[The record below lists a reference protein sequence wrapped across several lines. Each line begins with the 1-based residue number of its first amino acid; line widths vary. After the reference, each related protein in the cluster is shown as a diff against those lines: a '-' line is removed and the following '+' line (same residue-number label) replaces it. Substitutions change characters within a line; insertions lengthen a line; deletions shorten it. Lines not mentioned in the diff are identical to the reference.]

1 MAQPSDTIT
10 RVFEVI
16 NVNGTSSGTTG
27 LTGASFTSS
36 AYRNGASIVMTPTVA
51 ELGAGLVGTRYSV
64 AYTLPSTPGL
74 IDFFIAP
81 TSTSLY
87 LVWPDLNGEVEADDF
102 TSVKAAV
109 VRTVATLGASGA
121 PTNSLTLSV
130 IKNCY
135 HNIHFTI
142 KDSTGAAVDLSGFNN
157 WTFGVKNKAQTTVT
171 GVPYALTAVTA
182 DANGLV
188 TITVPE
194 TATVYDY
201 LAAGEDA
208 TTDLYWSLQGDEAAT
223 ASKSRV
229 MARGAFIIQRKE
241 N

>member
-16 NVNGTSSGTTG
+16 NVNGTSTGTTG
-27 LTGASFTSS
+27 LTGASFTST
-36 AYRNGASIVMTPTVA
+36 AYRNGASVSMVPTITS
-51 ELGAGLVGTRYSV
+51 LGAGLVGTRYSV

-74 IDFFIAP
+74 VDFFIAP
-81 TSTSLY
+81 TSSSLY
-87 LVWPDLNGEVEADDF
+87 IVWPDLTGEVEADDF

-121 PTNSLTLSV
+121 PTNTITLSV

-135 HNIHFTI
+135 HVITFTI
-142 KDSTGAAVDLSGFNN
+142 KNSDGSVVPLDGFNN

-201 LAAGEDA
+201 LATGEDA
-208 TTDLYWSLQGDEAAT
+208 TTDLFWSLQGDEAAT

-229 MARGAFIIQRKE
+229 MARGQFIIIRKE